1 MEELIILEFSTSTV
15 HIFNIEREETIDEE
29 YISNLGYNPSD
40 CHWMAGDLEIVQHK
54 GVLK

>member
-1 MEELIILEFSTSTV
+1 MEKLIILEFSTSTA
-15 HIFNIEREETIDEE
+15 HIFNIEREEPVDEE

-40 CHWMAGDLEIVQHK
+40 CHWMAGDLEITQHK